1 MNSIAVLG
9 RGKSLSY
16 FNMIPKVDT
25 YVLVNEM
32 AREIEHNNL
41 HDKLKGKNVIHL
53 VNRSPQPSKE
63 MIEAG
68 YYKSLDVKEIWVN
81 CYEKDMIPN
90 KYVNSNTN
98 RRWSVKNIP
107 VHFLSGK
114 IQQEVTNVF
123 PADEHTNWSIGNTG
137 IPSCGMAALVY
148 SAVEHGVSDVY
159 TVGIDFYEVDYS
171 LGIENIPE
179 RASMEDARRAE
190 KPHIMKKFLTDL
202 AEHYPNTNF
211 HICTYG
217 DYNSTLK
224 NVNVFKIG
232 GSK

>member
-53 VNRSPQPSKE
+53 VNRSPQPPKE

-68 YYKSLDVKEIWVN
+68 YYESLNVKEIWVN
-81 CYEKDMIPN
+81 TFDRNMIPN
-90 KYVNSNTN
+90 QYINRNSGTWLVNNT
-98 RRWSVKNIP
+98 IP
-107 VHFLSGK
+107 VKFLSEK
-114 IQQEVTNVF
+114 IEKNVTNVF
-123 PADEHTNWSIGNTG
+123 PADEHKNWSRGDTG
-137 IPSCGMAALVY
+137 IPSAGMAAIVH
-148 SAVEHGVSDVY
+148 SVVEQKVKNVY
-159 TVGIDFYEVDYS
+159 TIGVDFYEEDYS

-179 RASMEDARRAE
+179 RSSMEDARKAE

-202 AEHYPNTNF
+202 AEHYSNTNF

-232 GSK
+232 GK